1 MSPIPGGGRFSFL
14 QTNRG
19 CGVRYTAPSRK
30 ERAEHELLLRPSRQ
44 WKIQEGFKK
53 GGKSAEERKR
63 MRGRLVPSGYAR
75 GLQLPLLPM
84 VGRLCRAPG
93 LPQSVTAAETLPRI
107 LVKNLQD
114 GGVKSNEKARPVDD
128 STGRAM
134 LFNEV
139 GVANGRRRSNARAL
153 AETPACPDCL

>member
-30 ERAEHELLLRPSRQ
+30 ERAEHELLLRSSRR

-53 GGKSAEERKR
+53 GGDSVEKEKNEASPGYPLVCERTRLSSPVTSSGSRLSAAVLANEI
-63 MRGRLVPSGYAR
+63 
-75 GLQLPLLPM
+75 LPH
-84 VGRLCRAPG
+84 
-93 LPQSVTAAETLPRI
+93 T
-107 LVKNLQD
+107 LVKNVQD
-114 GGVKSNEKARPVDD
+114 GGVRSNEKARPADD